1 MNASRFPIPQE
12 QAMKHLHDDFAT
24 ALVSAT
30 LCLAAASLFVVVFA
44 TVA

>member
-1 MNASRFPIPQE
+1 
-12 QAMKHLHDDFAT
+12 MKQLHDDFAT
-24 ALVSAT
+24 ALVSVT

>member
-1 MNASRFPIPQE
+1 MKNLYEDFP
-12 QAMKHLHDDFAT
+12 T

-44 TVA
+44 GVA